1 MIWSLIMF
9 LALGLFSGWIARL
22 LVPGE
27 DPMKLHQT
35 LALGVVGSFV
45 GGFLGNVFFD
55 VGDSWVQSSNIIGT
69 VLGSVLV
76 LMIFNLFEGEKSKN
90 KSKSS

>member
-1 MIWSLIMF
+1 VLWSLIMF
-9 LALGLFSGWIARL
+9 LVLGMVSGLIARL
-22 LVPGE
+22 LVPGD

-55 VGDSWVQSSNIIGT
+55 VGDSWIQPSNI
-69 VLGSVLV
+69 LGSILGAVLV
-76 LMIFNLFEGEKSKN
+76 LMIFNLFEGEKGKN